1 MADELDELR
10 WKVAT
15 ACRILGMQ
23 GLVREST
30 GHVSARIPGTD
41 EMFVRCRGGD
51 ERGLLFTDVDN
62 VRRVDFDGDGP
73 GMGDRHAKPNETPI
87 HGEIYRAHPEV
98 KAVVH
103 AHPYYAL
110 MCGVTGIQFRP
121 VFAAYDPASL
131 SIILKGVPVFEQSA
145 TVVNKDQ
152 GADMVDAMGDRDVL
166 LMRGHGI
173 TVSGGSVEAVTTQA
187 IRFDRLSQ
195 IMWDI
200 ALSGREPIEIREEDR
215 KRYEGMGRGG
225 ERRTSGWASL
235 AGAESWTWN
244 HYIELLRAQNIGL
257 PES

>member
-1 MADELDELR
+1 VADELDELR

-15 ACRILGMQ
+15 SCRILGMQ

-62 VRRVDFDGDGP
+62 VRRVDFDGNGP
-73 GMGDRHAKPNETPI
+73 GMGDRHARPNETPI

-98 KAVVH
+98 QAIVH

-110 MCGVTGIQFRP
+110 MCGVTDLQYRP
-121 VFAAYDPASL
+121 VFAAYDPSSL
-131 SIILKGVPVFEQSA
+131 SIILKGVPIFEQSA
-145 TVVNKDQ
+145 TVENKEQ
-152 GADMVDAMGDRDVL
+152 GADMLAAMGDRDIL

-173 TVSGGSVEAVTTQA
+173 TVSGGSVEKVTTQA
-187 IRFDRLSQ
+187 IKFDQLSR

-200 ALSGREPIEIREEDR
+200 ALSGREPIEIRDEDR
-215 KRYEGMGRGG
+215 KRYEGMGRGP
-225 ERRTSGWASL
+225 RATSGWASL
-235 AGAESWTWN
+235 EGSDSWGWN
-244 HYIELLRAQNIGL
+244 HYVELLRVQNIGV
-257 PES
+257 PAS

>member
-1 MADELDELR
+1 
-10 WKVAT
+10 
-15 ACRILGMQ
+15 
-23 GLVREST
+23 
-30 GHVSARIPGTD
+30 
-41 EMFVRCRGGD
+41 
-51 ERGLLFTDVDN
+51 
-62 VRRVDFDGDGP
+62 
-73 GMGDRHAKPNETPI
+73 MGDRHAKPNETPI

-98 KAVVH
+98 QAVVH

-110 MCGVTGIQFRP
+110 MCGVTDIQFRP

-145 TVVNKDQ
+145 TVVNKEQ

-166 LMRGHGI
+166 LMRGHGV

-257 PES
+257 PAS